1 MSQNTNNAN
10 SSRYH
15 NYTAQRNYSYESHD
29 ADHNFNGLTEEEFKA
44 RIRAEWTPDKLKA
57 NSVVLIF
64 HDADIGEDGTPT
76 GLHAHAVINFEDAL
90 TPSNAMKRL
99 GCSKQKDCR
108 EIKDSEHSVLAY
120 RYLLHITEKA
130 IDEGKHIYDEQ
141 YLEFYT
147 ADGKPFNYHK
157 AISGAEA
164 EKKET
169 KDSRKMLKKILEDI
183 AEGNYE
189 KDLPDSECSKVTM
202 IRDLILLDPAYKK
215 ILIKNPGYMAKIE
228 KALDIFGASGQA
240 KTPSEWNATLQKLR
254 RN

>member
-1 MSQNTNNAN
+1 MSKNTNP
-10 SSRYH
+10 SRYH

-29 ADHNFNGLTEEEFKA
+29 ADRNFNGLTEEEFKA
-44 RIRAEWTPDKLKA
+44 RIRAEWAPDKLKA
-57 NSVVLIF
+57 NSVVFIF

-157 AISGAEA
+157 AISCAEA

-183 AEGNYE
+183 ADGKYE
-189 KDLPDSECSKVTM
+189 KPIMSHILLNPEYSKMLIMNPSYKSKVEQAIGVQEDTE
-202 IRDLILLDPAYKK
+202 Y
-215 ILIKNPGYMAKIE
+215 
-228 KALDIFGASGQA
+228 ALGRIDNYNKRHSDKPKQ
-240 KTPSEWNATLQKLR
+240 T
-254 RN
+254 